1 MIKASATSKTKHP
14 RKQPIQVFL
23 VDDHSVVRQGTRD
36 ILNQHENINVVDEA
50 DSATTFWQIL
60 PLIKPDIILLDI
72 NLPDETGLQILEKL
86 KESTSTKD
94 PSNFKVIMFSAHT
107 EWQYIN
113 RAIKLKADGFISKTV
128 EAKELQNLI
137 ITTIQTSNSTPT
149 YSKDIAGIIQHY
161 AQQNTNQKLTGREM
175 EILLEL
181 AQGKTNQ
188 EISKSLVVAVKT
200 VDTHVGNLI
209 KKLQVKNRT
218 QLISKAYEEG
228 LL

>member
-1 MIKASATSKTKHP
+1 MTKASATNTTKKP
-14 RKQPIQVFL
+14 AEQLIQVFL

-36 ILNQHENINVVDEA
+36 ILNQHDSLNVIDEA
-50 DSATTFWQIL
+50 DSGASFWQIL
-60 PLIKPDIILLDI
+60 PLIKPNIILLDI

-86 KESTSTKD
+86 KEGSNTK
-94 PSNFKVIMFSAHT
+94 NYGHFKVIMFSAHT

-128 EAKELQNLI
+128 EAKELQNLLI
-137 ITTIQTSNSTPT
+137 NTIQTPESIPT
-149 YSKDIAGIIQHY
+149 YSQDIADIIQRY
-161 AQQNTNQKLTGREM
+161 AKQETSQKLTGREM

-188 EISKSLVVAVKT
+188 EISKSLFVAVKT